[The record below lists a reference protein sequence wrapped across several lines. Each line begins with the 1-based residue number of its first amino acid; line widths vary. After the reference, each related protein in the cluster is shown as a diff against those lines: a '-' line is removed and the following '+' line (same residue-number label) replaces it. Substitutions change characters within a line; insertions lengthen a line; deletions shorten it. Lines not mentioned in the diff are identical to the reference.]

1 MSSINSEKKRK
12 RNPHN
17 AGRKPKPQTKFKF
30 DLENLEDTERDLRNL
45 CQDDGTKD
53 IVLELVC
60 QMRKEI
66 SDSHTQETQTLYDVK
81 DEETQTDISPLETVL
96 SILPTISYD
105 DLLYLFHN
113 LFHNMEDTDKVVQ
126 LFSLFSNLENEN
138 QEVFMESLGGL
149 FNPEILKATVATP
162 NTSTVTL
169 NVNKSDF
176 ISECDPWLKA
186 ILT

>member
-1 MSSINSEKKRK
+1 MLSLAIISGTVKLYLNWAMFHWGCRKETQFNYFLKKLSLHHVINQFKEKEKE
-12 RNPHN
+12 
-17 AGRKPKPQTKFKF
+17 KPKQCWQEAKPQTKFKF

-53 IVLELVC
+53 IVFELLC
-60 QMRKEI
+60 QMWKEI

-113 LFHNMEDTDKVVQ
+113 LFHNMEDTDKVFQ
-126 LFSLFSNLENEN
+126 LFSLWFPIIRTW
-138 QEVFMESLGGL
+138 Q
-149 FNPEILKATVATP
+149 A
-162 NTSTVTL
+162 
-169 NVNKSDF
+169 
-176 ISECDPWLKA
+176 
-186 ILT
+186 LTFLY

>member
-1 MSSINSEKKRK
+1 MSSINSKKKRK
-12 RNPHN
+12 RNPSN

-53 IVLELVC
+53 IVFELLC
-60 QMRKEI
+60 QMWKEI

-105 DLLYLFHN
+105 DLLYLF
-113 LFHNMEDTDKVVQ
+113 
-126 LFSLFSNLENEN
+126 LENEN

-149 FNPEILKATVATP
+149 FNPEILKAAVATP

-169 NVNKSDF
+169 NELLNVNKADF
-176 ISECDPWLKA
+176 ISECDPRLKA
-186 ILT
+186 FLT

>member
-1 MSSINSEKKRK
+1 MFHWGCRKETQFNYFLKKLSLHHVINQFKEKEKE
-12 RNPHN
+12 
-17 AGRKPKPQTKFKF
+17 KPKQCWQEAKPQTKFKF

-53 IVLELVC
+53 IVFELLC
-60 QMRKEI
+60 QMWKEI

-81 DEETQTDISPLETVL
+81 DEETQTD
-96 SILPTISYD
+96 
-105 DLLYLFHN
+105 
-113 LFHNMEDTDKVVQ
+113 KVFQ

-149 FNPEILKATVATP
+149 FNPEILKAAVATP

-169 NVNKSDF
+169 NKLLNVNKADF
-176 ISECDPWLKA
+176 ISECDPRLKA
-186 ILT
+186 FFT